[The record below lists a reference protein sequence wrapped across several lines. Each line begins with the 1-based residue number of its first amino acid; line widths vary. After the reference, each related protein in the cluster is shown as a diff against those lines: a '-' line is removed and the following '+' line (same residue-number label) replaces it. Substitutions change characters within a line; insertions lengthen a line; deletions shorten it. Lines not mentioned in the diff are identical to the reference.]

1 MSDKP
6 DKPDSSNRA
15 YTLSGLSENAPDTET
30 HWHDWLAGLSG
41 LSERV
46 RGSASQL

>member
-30 HWHDWLAGLSG
+30 HWHD
-41 LSERV
+41 
-46 RGSASQL
+46 